1 MRGYIIRRLLL
12 IIPTLFLLGTI
23 LFMMLQ
29 FIPGDVAST
38 LLASEENAASPEAI
52 AELREELG
60 LSDPLYAQYVRW
72 LAKMVQGD
80 LGYSVYFNQS
90 VWEAIKPKIDVTV
103 TLAILGVLVAIVISI
118 PAGIFSALFR
128 GSAFDQAVRAVSAVG
143 MAVPA
148 FWLGIII
155 LLVLARYVGWAPPAQ
170 HVDLWEDPVK
180 SLQRF
185 MFPALILGFR
195 SAAVISR
202 MIRSMMLEVLS
213 EDYVRTA
220 WSKGLLPR
228 VVIVRHALRN
238 ALLPVVTMLGMLF
251 ASLIDGAVVLETVF
265 NLPGIGLHLIESV
278 RGRDAVMVLGM
289 VLLIGV
295 FMMIWILLIDLS
307 YKVLDPRVTY
317 E

>member
-52 AELREELG
+52 AKLRGELG
-60 LSDPLYAQYVRW
+60 LSDPLYTQYVRW

-155 LLVLARYVGWAPPAQ
+155 LLVLARYAGWAPPAQ

-228 VVIVRHALRN
+228 VVIMRHALRN

>member
-1 MRGYIIRRLLL
+1 MHGYIIRRLLL
-12 IIPTLFLLGTI
+12 IIPTLFLLGTV
-23 LFMMLQ
+23 LFLMLQ

-60 LSDPLYAQYVRW
+60 LSDPLYVQYVRW
-72 LAKMVQGD
+72 IAKMARGD

-90 VWEAIKPKIDVTV
+90 VWQAIKPKIDVTV
-103 TLAILGVLVAIVISI
+103 TLAILGVIVAIAISI

-170 HVDLWEDPVK
+170 HVDIWEDPVK

-202 MIRSMMLEVLS
+202 MIRSMMLEVLN

>member
-1 MRGYIIRRLLL
+1 MQGYIIRRLLL

-23 LFMMLQ
+23 LFLMLQ

-60 LSDPLYAQYVRW
+60 LSDPLYVQYMRW
-72 LAKMVQGD
+72 LAKMARGD

-90 VWEAIKPKIDVTV
+90 VWQAIKPKIDVTV
-103 TLAILGVLVAIVISI
+103 TLAVLGVVVAIAISI

>member
-1 MRGYIIRRLLL
+1 MQGYIIRRLLL

-23 LFMMLQ
+23 LFLMLQ

-60 LSDPLYAQYVRW
+60 LSDPLYVQYVRW
-72 LAKMVQGD
+72 IAKMAQGD

-90 VWEAIKPKIDVTV
+90 VWQAIKPKIDVTV
-103 TLAILGVLVAIVISI
+103 TLAILGVVVAIAISI

-128 GSAFDQAVRAVSAVG
+128 GSAFDQAVRAVSAIG

>member
-1 MRGYIIRRLLL
+1 MQGYIIRRLLL

-23 LFMMLQ
+23 LFLMLQ

-60 LSDPLYAQYVRW
+60 LSDPLYVQYVRW
-72 LAKMVQGD
+72 IAKMARGD

-90 VWEAIKPKIDVTV
+90 VWQAIKPKIDVTV
-103 TLAILGVLVAIVISI
+103 TLAILGVLVAIAISI

-128 GSAFDQAVRAVSAVG
+128 GSAFDQAVRAVSAIG

-170 HVDLWEDPVK
+170 HVDLWDDPVK

>member
-1 MRGYIIRRLLL
+1 MQGYIIRRLLL

-23 LFMMLQ
+23 LFLMLQ

-60 LSDPLYAQYVRW
+60 LSDPLYVQYVRW
-72 LAKMVQGD
+72 IAKMARGD

-90 VWEAIKPKIDVTV
+90 VWQAIKPKIDVTV
-103 TLAILGVLVAIVISI
+103 TLAILGVVVAIAISI

-170 HVDLWEDPVK
+170 HVDLWEDPAK

-228 VVIVRHALRN
+228 VVIMRHALRN

-251 ASLIDGAVVLETVF
+251 ASLIDGAVVLERVF

>member
-1 MRGYIIRRLLL
+1 MQGYIIRRLLL

-60 LSDPLYAQYVRW
+60 LSDPLYAQYIRW
-72 LAKMVQGD
+72 LAKMARGD

-90 VWEAIKPKIDVTV
+90 VWQAIKPKIDVTV
-103 TLAILGVLVAIVISI
+103 TLALLGVLVAIAISV

-155 LLVLARYVGWAPPAQ
+155 LLVFARYVGWTPPAQ
-170 HVDLWEDPVK
+170 HVDIWEDPVK
-180 SLQRF
+180 GLLRF

-202 MIRSMMLEVLS
+202 MIRSMMLEVLN

>member
-1 MRGYIIRRLLL
+1 MQGYIIRRLLL

-90 VWEAIKPKIDVTV
+90 VWDAIKPKIDVTV

>member
-1 MRGYIIRRLLL
+1 MQGYIIRRLLL

-90 VWEAIKPKIDVTV
+90 VWDAIKPKIDVTV

-228 VVIVRHALRN
+228 VVIMRHALRN

-295 FMMIWILLIDLS
+295 FMMVWILLIDLS

>member
-1 MRGYIIRRLLL
+1 MQGYIIRRLLL

-60 LSDPLYAQYVRW
+60 LSDPLYAQYLRW

-228 VVIVRHALRN
+228 VVIMRHALRN

>member
-1 MRGYIIRRLLL
+1 MQGYIVRRLLL

-60 LSDPLYAQYVRW
+60 LSDPLYVQYVRW
-72 LAKMVQGD
+72 LAKMAQGD

-90 VWEAIKPKIDVTV
+90 VWQAIKPKIDVTV
-103 TLAILGVLVAIVISI
+103 TLALLGVLVAIVISV

-155 LLVLARYVGWAPPAQ
+155 LLVFARYVGWTPPAQ
-170 HVDLWEDPVK
+170 HVDIWEDPVK
-180 SLQRF
+180 GLLRF

-202 MIRSMMLEVLS
+202 MIRSMMLEVLN

-220 WSKGLLPR
+220 WSKGLMPR

>member
-60 LSDPLYAQYVRW
+60 LSDPLYTQYVRW

-155 LLVLARYVGWAPPAQ
+155 LLVLARYAGWAPPAQ

>member
-1 MRGYIIRRLLL
+1 MTGYIVRRVLL
-12 IIPTLFLLGTI
+12 IVPTLLLLGTL
-23 LFMMLQ
+23 LFFMLQ

-52 AELREELG
+52 EKLRSELG
-60 LSDPLYAQYVRW
+60 LADPLHEQYFRW
-72 LAKMVQGD
+72 LGKMVRGD
-80 LGYSVYFNQS
+80 LGYSAYFNQS

-103 TLAILGVLVAIVISI
+103 TLALLGVIVAIVISI
-118 PAGIFSALFR
+118 PAGVLSALFR
-128 GSAFDQAVRAVSAVG
+128 GSAFDQAVRAVSAIG

-148 FWLGIII
+148 FWLGIMI
-155 LLVLARYVGWAPPAQ
+155 LLVLSRGVGWAPPAQ
-170 HVDLWEDPVK
+170 HADILDDPIK
-180 SLQRF
+180 AFQRF

-202 MIRSMMLEVLS
+202 MIRSMMLEVLN

-228 VVIVRHALRN
+228 VVIVKHALRN
-238 ALLPVVTMLGMLF
+238 ALMPVVTMLGMLF
-251 ASLIDGAVVLETVF
+251 ASLLDGAVVLETVF

-278 RGRDAVMVLGM
+278 RGRDAAMVLGM
-289 VLLIGV
+289 VLMIGM

>member
-1 MRGYIIRRLLL
+1 MTGYISRRLLL
-12 IIPTLFLLGTI
+12 IIPTLFLLGTL
-23 LFMMLQ
+23 LFFMLQ

-38 LLASEENAASPEAI
+38 LLSGEETAASPEAI
-52 AELREELG
+52 AKLRQELG
-60 LSDPLYAQYVRW
+60 LSDPLYVQYVRW
-72 LAKMVQGD
+72 LGQMVQGN
-80 LGYSVYFNQS
+80 LGYSAYFNQS
-90 VWEAIKPKIDVTV
+90 VWDAIRPKIDVTV
-103 TLAILGVLVAIVISI
+103 TLALLGVIVAIVVAV
-118 PAGIFSALFR
+118 PAGVFSALFR
-128 GSAFDQAVRAVSAVG
+128 GSLLDQGVRAVSAIG

-148 FWLGIII
+148 FWLGILI
-155 LLVLARYVGWAPPAQ
+155 LLVFSRVIGWAPPAQ
-170 HVDLWEDPVK
+170 HSDLIDDPFAA
-180 SLQRF
+180 LQRF

-202 MIRSMMLEVLS
+202 MIRSMMLEVLN

-228 VVIVRHALRN
+228 VVIVKHALRN

-251 ASLIDGAVVLETVF
+251 ASLLDGAVVLETVF

-278 RGRDAVMVLGM
+278 RGRDAAMVLGM
-289 VLLIGV
+289 VLMIGV
-295 FMMIWILLIDLS
+295 FMMVWILLIDLS

>member
-1 MRGYIIRRLLL
+1 MQGYIIRRLLL

-23 LFMMLQ
+23 LFLMLQ

-60 LSDPLYAQYVRW
+60 LSDPLYVQYVRW
-72 LAKMVQGD
+72 IAKMAQGD

-90 VWEAIKPKIDVTV
+90 VWQAIKPKIDVTV
-103 TLAILGVLVAIVISI
+103 TLAILGVVVAIAISI

-128 GSAFDQAVRAVSAVG
+128 GSVFDQAVRAVSAIG

-180 SLQRF
+180 SLQRY

-202 MIRSMMLEVLS
+202 MIRSMMLEVLN

>member
-1 MRGYIIRRLLL
+1 MQGYIVRRILL
-12 IIPTLFLLGTI
+12 IIPTLFFLGTI
-23 LFMMLQ
+23 LFFMFQAM
-29 FIPGDVAST
+29 PGDIAAT
-38 LLASEENAASPEAI
+38 LLAGPESAASPEAM
-52 AELREELG
+52 EKLRNELG
-60 LSDPLYAQYVRW
+60 LNDPLAVQYLRW
-72 LAKMVQGD
+72 LGKIAQGD
-80 LGYSVYFNQS
+80 LGYSAYFNQS
-90 VWEAIKPKIDVTV
+90 VWDAIKPKIEVTV
-103 TLAILGVLVAIVISI
+103 TLALLGVVIALVMAV
-118 PAGIFSALFR
+118 PAGVFSALYR
-128 GSAFDQAVRAVSAVG
+128 GSMFDQYVRAISALG

-148 FWLGIII
+148 FWLGIIV
-155 LLVLARYVGWAPPAQ
+155 LLVLSRNLGYAPPAL
-170 HVDLWEDPVK
+170 HSSIFDDPIN

-185 MFPALILGFR
+185 MLPALILGFR

-202 MIRSMMLEVLS
+202 MIRSMMLEVLN

-228 VVIVRHALRN
+228 VVIVKHALRN

-265 NLPGIGLHLIESV
+265 NLPGIGLHVIESV
-278 RGRDAVMVLGM
+278 RGRDATMVLGM

>member
-1 MRGYIIRRLLL
+1 MHGYIIRRLLL
-12 IIPTLFLLGTI
+12 IVPTLILLGTI

-60 LSDPLYAQYVRW
+60 LSDPLYVQYVRW
-72 LAKMVQGD
+72 IAKMARGD

-90 VWEAIKPKIDVTV
+90 VWQAIKPKIDVTV
-103 TLAILGVLVAIVISI
+103 TLALLGVLVAIAISI

-128 GSAFDQAVRAVSAVG
+128 GSAFDQAVRAVSAIG

-170 HVDLWEDPVK
+170 HVDIWEDPVK
-180 SLQRF
+180 SLQRY

-202 MIRSMMLEVLS
+202 MIRSMMLEVLN

>member
-1 MRGYIIRRLLL
+1 MQGYIIRRLLL

-23 LFMMLQ
+23 LFLMLQ

-60 LSDPLYAQYVRW
+60 LSDPLYVQYVRW
-72 LAKMVQGD
+72 LAKMAQGD

-90 VWEAIKPKIDVTV
+90 VWQAIKPKIDVTV
-103 TLAILGVLVAIVISI
+103 TLALLGVIVAIAISI

-170 HVDLWEDPVK
+170 HVDIWEDPVK

>member
-1 MRGYIIRRLLL
+1 MQGYIIRRLLL

-23 LFMMLQ
+23 LFLMLQ

-60 LSDPLYAQYVRW
+60 LSDPLYVQYVRW
-72 LAKMVQGD
+72 IMKMAQGD

-90 VWEAIKPKIDVTV
+90 VWQAIKPKIDVTV
-103 TLAILGVLVAIVISI
+103 TLAILGVLVAIAISI

-180 SLQRF
+180 SLQRY

>member
-1 MRGYIIRRLLL
+1 MQGYIIRRLLL

-23 LFMMLQ
+23 LFLMLQ

-60 LSDPLYAQYVRW
+60 LSDPLYVQYVRW
-72 LAKMVQGD
+72 IAKMAQGD

-90 VWEAIKPKIDVTV
+90 VWQAIKPKIDVTV
-103 TLAILGVLVAIVISI
+103 TLAILGVVVAIAISI

-128 GSAFDQAVRAVSAVG
+128 GSAFDQAVRAVSAIG

-180 SLQRF
+180 SLQRY

>member
-1 MRGYIIRRLLL
+1 MTGYVVRRLLL
-12 IIPTLFLLGTI
+12 IIPTLLLLGTL
-23 LFMMLQ
+23 LFFMLQ

-38 LLASEENAASPEAI
+38 LLAGEESAAPPEVI
-52 AELREELG
+52 EKLRKELG
-60 LSDPLYAQYVRW
+60 LSDPLYVQYFRW
-72 LAKMVQGD
+72 LGKMVRGD
-80 LGYSVYFNQS
+80 LGYSPYFNQS
-90 VWEAIKPKIDVTV
+90 VWDAIKPKIDVTV
-103 TLAILGVLVAIVISI
+103 TLAILGVLVAIVVSI
-118 PAGIFSALFR
+118 PAGVLSALFR
-128 GSAFDQAVRAVSAVG
+128 GSWFDQAVRAVSAVG

-148 FWLGIII
+148 FWLGIMI
-155 LLVLARYVGWAPPAQ
+155 LLVFSRVIGWAPPAQ
-170 HVDLWEDPVK
+170 HYDLLDDPVA

-202 MIRSMMLEVLS
+202 MIRSMMLEVLN

-228 VVIVRHALRN
+228 VVIVKHALRN

-251 ASLIDGAVVLETVF
+251 ASLLDGAVVLETVF

-278 RGRDAVMVLGM
+278 RGRDATMVLGM
-289 VLLIGV
+289 VLVIGV
-295 FMMIWILLIDLS
+295 FMMIWILLVDLS

>member
-1 MRGYIIRRLLL
+1 MQGYIIRRLLL

-23 LFMMLQ
+23 LFLMLQ

-38 LLASEENAASPEAI
+38 LLASEENAASPEVI

-60 LSDPLYAQYVRW
+60 LSDPLYVQYVRW
-72 LAKMVQGD
+72 IAKMARGD

-90 VWEAIKPKIDVTV
+90 VWQAIKPKIDVTV
-103 TLAILGVLVAIVISI
+103 TLAILGVVVAIAISI

-128 GSAFDQAVRAVSAVG
+128 GSAFDQAVRAVSAIG

>member
-1 MRGYIIRRLLL
+1 MQGYIIRRLLL

-52 AELREELG
+52 AKLRHELG
-60 LSDPLYAQYVRW
+60 LSDPLYVQYMRW
-72 LAKMVQGD
+72 LAKMAQGD
-80 LGYSVYFNQS
+80 LGYSPYFNQS
-90 VWEAIKPKIDVTV
+90 VWQAIKPKIDVTV
-103 TLAILGVLVAIVISI
+103 TLAILGVLVAIAISI

-128 GSAFDQAVRAVSAVG
+128 GSAFDQAVRAVSAIG

-170 HVDLWEDPVK
+170 HVDLWEDPFT
-180 SLQRF
+180 SLQRY

-228 VVIVRHALRN
+228 VVVMRHALRN

-265 NLPGIGLHLIESV
+265 NLPGVGLHLVESV
-278 RGRDAVMVLGM
+278 RGRDATMVLGM

-295 FMMIWILLIDLS
+295 FMMLWILLIDLS

>member
-1 MRGYIIRRLLL
+1 MQGYIVRRFLL
-12 IIPTLFLLGTI
+12 IMPTLFFLGTI
-23 LFMMLQ
+23 LFFMFQAM
-29 FIPGDVAST
+29 PGDIAAT
-38 LLASEENAASPEAI
+38 LLAGPESAASPETV
-52 AELREELG
+52 EKLRGELG
-60 LSDPLYAQYVRW
+60 LNDPLAMQYLRW
-72 LAKMVQGD
+72 LGNMARGD
-80 LGYSVYFNQS
+80 LGYSAYFNQS
-90 VWEAIKPKIDVTV
+90 VWDAIKPKIETTV
-103 TLAILGVLVAIVISI
+103 TLALLGVVIAIGLAL
-118 PAGIFSALFR
+118 PAGVFSALYR
-128 GSAFDQAVRAVSAVG
+128 GSMFDQYVRAISALG

-148 FWLGIII
+148 FWLGIIALLI
-155 LLVLARYVGWAPPAQ
+155 LSRNMGWAPPAL
-170 HVDLWEDPVK
+170 HSSVFDDPIN
-180 SLQRF
+180 SLQRYMLPSF
-185 MFPALILGFR
+185 ILGFR

-202 MIRSMMLEVLS
+202 MIRSMMLEVLN

-228 VVIVRHALRN
+228 VVIVKHALRN

-265 NLPGIGLHLIESV
+265 NLPGLGLHLIESV
-278 RGRDAVMVLGM
+278 RGRDATMVLGM